1 MMASCYVSW
10 HLTKVSQ
17 VAAEWSLQGK
27 TNRLLQKEISFQ
39 PVVTSCFLRH
49 LCQGAFSHSWKQ
61 LLPDFGGGRV
71 VMEIPRLTANAS
83 HGRSGEMGEH
93 DFTVKMHR
101 WLQPALPSKQP
112 NECCPSFW
120 TAWRVRGRPQVNRIK
135 KGVCFLFLG
144 LPPISLCRSI
154 AVDRSCASCCCH
166 CCCSP
171 WSFKKCKQSRRLT
184 FWQRLKQIRRPF

>member
-1 MMASCYVSW
+1 MAFNQSLASRSRVKFLGRNKSV
-10 HLTKVSQ
+10 T
-17 VAAEWSLQGK
+17 AEINLFSA
-27 TNRLLQKEISFQ
+27 
-39 PVVTSCFLRH
+39 CCHFLFSSSP
-49 LCQGAFSHSWKQ
+49 LSGDLSHSWKQ

-71 VMEIPRLTANAS
+71 VTEIPRLTANAL

-112 NECCPSFW
+112 SECCPSFW

-154 AVDRSCASCCCH
+154 AADRSCASCCCH

-171 WSFKKCKQSRRLT
+171 GSFKKCKQSRRLT
-184 FWQRLKQIRRPF
+184 FWQRLKQIHRPF